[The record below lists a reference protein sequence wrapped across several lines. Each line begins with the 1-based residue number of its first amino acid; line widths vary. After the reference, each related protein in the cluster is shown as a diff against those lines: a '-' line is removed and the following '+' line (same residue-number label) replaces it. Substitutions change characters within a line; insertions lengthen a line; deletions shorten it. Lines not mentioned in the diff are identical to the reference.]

1 MKIVKLSS
9 VWLCFLLVG
18 IFAGFLLSKSSES
31 LVSAEP
37 IVIEEDV
44 NSKLITL
51 ISDRQPKLDPV
62 VVREIADAVELYADE
77 YQLPYVF
84 VISIIDK
91 ESSFKP
97 ISISSKSCK
106 GLMQV
111 HPKFHQDKITKFG
124 IKGDEIYHIRNNVR
138 LGCAIFREYYD
149 QTGSITKALAKYY
162 GTNDINYNYKI
173 LASFADLMVKHK
185 GEEEDG
191 KVVDGKMEEPSKS

>member
-18 IFAGFLLSKSSES
+18 FLAGFLLSKSES
-31 LVSAEP
+31 PVSAKS
-37 IVIEEDV
+37 IVIEE
-44 NSKLITL
+44 NTNNKLIAL
-51 ISDRQPKLDPV
+51 ISDKQPKLDPV
-62 VVREIADAVELYADE
+62 VVREIASAVEQYADE

-84 VISIIDK
+84 VVSIIDK

-124 IKGDEIYHIRNNVR
+124 IKGDEIYHIKNNVR

-162 GTNDINYNYKI
+162 GTNDINYNYRI
-173 LASFADLMVKHK
+173 LASFADLMIEHQEK
-185 GEEEDG
+185 GEKDG
-191 KVVDGKMEEPSKS
+191 KVVDRKVEEPSKS